1 MNLSE
6 LSKLLE
12 AGTPPL
18 DSWDP
23 DYCGEMPIEIKKD
36 GSWHYMNSPIDRKSM
51 VKLFATVLIKE
62 SNEYFLKTPVEK
74 VKIQVEDAPFLITDW
89 NWQKSEQGDVLCC
102 IDNLG
107 RKYLLCQKHPL
118 ILKADDSTQSQDI
131 QLPYLVLNHGLT
143 AKISRNVY
151 YQWAEIAKQIDDKFY
166 INSANELFLFG

>member
-36 GSWHYMNSPIDRKSM
+36 GSWHYLNSPIARASL
-51 VKLFATVLIKE
+51 VKLFASVLINE
-62 SNEYFLKTPVEK
+62 SGVNYLKTPVEK
-74 VKIQVEDAPFLITDW
+74 IKIQVEDAPFLIVDW
-89 NWQKSEQGDVLCC
+89 NWQQSDEGDILCC

-107 RKYLLCQKHPL
+107 RNYLLCNQHDL
-118 ILKADDSTQSQDI
+118 TLKNDNSVNNHAL
-131 QLPYLVLNHGLT
+131 LPYLALNHGLT

-151 YQWAEIAKQIDDKFY
+151 YQWAEIAKTIDDKFY
-166 INSANELFLFG
+166 IQSANKLFLLG